1 MAGCGADEKDA
12 RMTERMKGSKRSVT
26 SMKRGEGGG
35 SGRGRGLRDVSRLKS
50 TLIDRLRSE
59 VFNLLAWG
67 DVTAEATTKSCF
79 NRGPHTLGDD
89 RYTHSVRGP

>member
-12 RMTERMKGSKRSVT
+12 RMTERMKGSNRSVT
-26 SMKRGEGGG
+26 SMKRGEEGGREG
-35 SGRGRGLRDVSRLKS
+35 GMGFRDASRLKS

-67 DVTAEATTKSCF
+67 DVRAEASTKSCF
-79 NRGPHTLGDD
+79 NLGPHT
-89 RYTHSVRGP
+89 RS